1 MSCGKEAPQRIV
13 AAAKKNAVPGSGT
26 PQRAG
31 GAWAHGPPGKSA
43 AGGRNGGYG
52 TSSGKDKDKDGDP
65 TTGDTLRALIAK
77 LTKIGEVDLAKPLQA
92 KLDEVVRQQR
102 EEKPISQT
110 LRAIERKISDK
121 KLTIEGYGSRI
132 IAAETDVERTQQ
144 KLQREREG
152 KAARETELA
161 GLQRELEEATK
172 GAQTATGMGSPTVP
186 EDLRT
191 LSPDIS
197 ATPDVAA
204 AMETVQKAVDAARL
218 AAKAAQEQQEKQ
230 KAERDAAMSTAVF
243 EEAIEGL
250 DQTFEDT
257 QVDAVVEELRKGSE
271 FAHCCGSDG
280 QPDRGRVRT
289 FMEAMVRGSGKGKGE
304 RTGPYGRCG

>member
-1 MSCGKEAPQRIV
+1 MAVGAILGRLISKTFVFLAKVMAKNVLPDPKSPPWGCKCGEWRNWASRTACMSCGKEAPQRIV

-172 GAQTATGMGSPTVP
+172 GAQTATGMGSPIVP
-186 EDLRT
+186 
-191 LSPDIS
+191 
-197 ATPDVAA
+197 
-204 AMETVQKAVDAARL
+204 
-218 AAKAAQEQQEKQ
+218 
-230 KAERDAAMSTAVF
+230 
-243 EEAIEGL
+243 
-250 DQTFEDT
+250 
-257 QVDAVVEELRKGSE
+257 
-271 FAHCCGSDG
+271 
-280 QPDRGRVRT
+280 
-289 FMEAMVRGSGKGKGE
+289 
-304 RTGPYGRCG
+304 